1 MNQHSHVLVLCS
13 SENVDKWLGFN
24 LRFYWKAMINGV
36 GIADVG
42 KNGPAIWSSVRRDG
56 SECRRELKLAYS

>member
-1 MNQHSHVLVLCS
+1 
-13 SENVDKWLGFN
+13 
-24 LRFYWKAMINGV
+24 MINGV